1 LNPKADRFD
10 RDISLPLVI
19 KTSFYDKMMNHNK
32 QIAIELKAIF
42 AKRKQKTQIQRPS
55 TQMAKS
61 NSEFKQF
68 KGLET
73 LKMLEK

>member
-1 LNPKADRFD
+1 
-10 RDISLPLVI
+10 
-19 KTSFYDKMMNHNK
+19 MMNHNK